1 MFVCHGST
9 KTIVSTPTGCYFFP
23 FWFDPRVYEPCIEL
37 ILFRGVWGLYNF
49 QGGYDIEGDI

>member
-23 FWFDPRVYEPCIEL
+23 FWFDPRVYEPCVEL
-37 ILFRGVWGLYNF
+37 VLFRGVWGLYNF
-49 QGGYDIEGDI
+49 